1 MWFFF
6 DSKKQIET
14 KKNILTNAKGCGIVN
29 AQTKNKGEIYMANAI
44 YVDEQLLREAEQILE
59 AIGLDA
65 SVVAKMALKR
75 VVRDGSI
82 SFLVADVPKIEVQAP
97 VEMVA
102 PVPVD
107 TENGRITKS
116 AAANLFRR
124 NGISTNNNVTFASK
138 NKAGNYYWAN
148 PLFDALKQDW
158 YLILNDWI
166 KKELHL
172 FKIPAHALK
181 ESDLVSRSDNVEK
194 IDLQIAY
201 NDATYTDGRS
211 KVSFDRFHIKS
222 ISY

>member
-1 MWFFF
+1 M
-6 DSKKQIET
+6 ENT
-14 KKNILTNAKGCGIVN
+14 
-29 AQTKNKGEIYMANAI
+29 I
-44 YVDEQLLREAEQILE
+44 YVDEQLLRNAERILE
-59 AIGLDA
+59 EIGLDA
-65 SVVAKMALKR
+65 SAVAKMALKR
-75 VVRDGSI
+75 VVRDGGI
-82 SFLVADVPKIEVQAP
+82 SFLVTDVPRIEIQTP
-97 VEMVA
+97 VETVA
-102 PVPVD
+102 QIPVVEE
-107 TENGRITKS
+107 TGRINKS
-116 AAANLFRR
+116 AAVNLFRR
-124 NGISTNNNVTFASK
+124 NSVYTNNNVTFASK

-181 ESDLVSRSDNVEK
+181 ESDLVSRSDNEEK

-201 NDATYTDGRS
+201 NDVTYTDGRS

>member
-1 MWFFF
+1 
-6 DSKKQIET
+6 
-14 KKNILTNAKGCGIVN
+14 
-29 AQTKNKGEIYMANAI
+29 MANAI
-44 YVDEQLLREAEQILE
+44 FVDEQLLREAEQILE

-82 SFLVADVPKIEVQAP
+82 SFLVADVPKIEVQTP
-97 VEMVA
+97 VEAVV
-102 PVPVD
+102 PTPVD

-158 YLILNDWI
+158 CLILNDWI